1 MYLLEKDRIH
11 VLLMKNQDKWR
22 RGRGSAEE
30 ERPAKETEQNRVAK
44 EVGGKPKVSRNGS

>member
-1 MYLLEKDRIH
+1 
-11 VLLMKNQDKWR
+11 MKNQDKWR